1 MAFERFRTTITFA
14 ALSIFLI
21 LTDRLRGRPE
31 ILVQHKLKKR
41 RELRNGLSFG
51 PEDKSAR
58 VFNGIAT
65 MDRRFPYFAFT
76 EKTAYRCGGVLIA
89 DNIILTAAHCEGA
102 FFHVGIGKHS
112 VFDSPSDTY
121 QSVSTSDQIPH
132 PEYAGKP
139 TLDNDF
145 MLVVLKERVTIPPAC
160 IADATNEPN
169 VDDPM
174 TVIGFGKTQD
184 STSVPY
190 LQQAQ
195 VHYLQNSECRDRYKN
210 SYLIS
215 DNMMCAS
222 SDEGKDACDGDS
234 GGPLIK
240 MGSTAAGDVVMGI
253 VSWGI
258 GCGVNPGVY
267 SRISAQRKWIDTV
280 VSRNKGKMC
289 NRDNK
294 QTQDKNGS
302 PILKDISNPMLTP
315 TYVPTYKRMTYNPS
329 NPPSTSPSPALSNT
343 ISTSLTP
350 SISSSAENE
359 CIDDPTYSM
368 KFLKK
373 DLTCEKISRKPDKYC
388 EISDKNGF
396 LFSDLCKKT
405 CNKCDVTDT
414 DCKDDSSYHF
424 KLYKR
429 VTCAKVSLKPD
440 KYCDLSDKRGNFV
453 SEMCRMSC
461 DKCNSRDGSRPTDP
475 IMSTITHPHNTHAS
489 PTNTFRNANKPPNGS
504 TCKINDSTESFKV
517 NGVKMTCDQLDKRSS
532 KLLCKKGCVRSRC
545 PRKCSCKPYKNLD
558 LCQDDNA
565 FSSNDYTCSNVL
577 QSNCKDEVGDGT
589 LIKDHCP
596 KKCDTCKKTSRF
608 RITI

>member
-1 MAFERFRTTITFA
+1 MTFA
-14 ALSIFLI
+14 
-21 LTDRLRGRPE
+21 
-31 ILVQHKLKKR
+31 KR

>member
-1 MAFERFRTTITFA
+1 MTFA
-14 ALSIFLI
+14 
-21 LTDRLRGRPE
+21 
-31 ILVQHKLKKR
+31 KR

-329 NPPSTSPSPALSNT
+329 NPPSTRMTQEKSGNPILKDTSSPIPTYFPTTAPSYEITGCSLDFPSSNT
-343 ISTSLTP
+343 TNFYN
-350 SISSSAENE
+350 AEKE
-359 CIDDPTYSM
+359 CKDDPSFSM
-368 KFLKK
+368 KLLKK
-373 DLTCEKISRKPDKYC
+373 NLTCEKISRKPDVYC
-388 EISDKNGF
+388 DKSDKNGF
-396 LFSDLCKKT
+396 LVSDLCKKT
-405 CNKCDVTDT
+405 CNKCGSQNKVESNDSITDT

-424 KLYKR
+424 KLHKRDSMKLMKKNWTCEKISRKPDAYCDRSDENGFLVSDICKKTCNKCGSQNKVESNDFITDTDCEDDSSYHFRLYKR

-440 KYCDLSDKRGNFV
+440 KYCDLSDKRGLFV
-453 SEMCRMSC
+453 NEMCRMAC
-461 DKCNSRDGSRPTDP
+461 GKCNSRD
-475 IMSTITHPHNTHAS
+475 
-489 PTNTFRNANKPPNGS
+489 
-504 TCKINDSTESFKV
+504 STETFQL
-517 NGVKMTCDQLDKRSS
+517 NGIKTTCDRLDMHSNLFCRND
-532 KLLCKKGCVRSRC
+532 CVQSLC
-545 PRKCSCKPYKNLD
+545 PRKCARKFL
-558 LCQDDNA
+558 
-565 FSSNDYTCSNVL
+565 
-577 QSNCKDEVGDGT
+577 
-589 LIKDHCP
+589 
-596 KKCDTCKKTSRF
+596 
-608 RITI
+608 